1 MKILCVSSGIPE
13 YDKYAGDLRFFR
25 LMKILAEKHSV
36 GLYCMSL
43 SDPIYQARRPN
54 LDQYVESLRKEGVL
68 IEDGNFSHLLQS
80 REYDVLFFEFYGTA
94 SFLLDQARVAQPNA
108 RMIVDSI
115 DVHFRRLLAKASLTW
130 KPEDVREAERIK
142 KEELEVYRAADV
154 VVTVN
159 EPDQQFLLSE
169 NNRMRVEIL
178 PLIYSNCESSP
189 QATRVPNSL
198 LFVGN
203 FNHEPNAD
211 AMRYFCGEILPLIAS
226 KRPNVKLTIIGSD
239 PPEDIRAAASPHLEI
254 LGHVPDLNPYL
265 QSSWVSIAPVRFG
278 AGMNGKVG
286 EAMAFGLPVV
296 TTSVGAEG
304 FGVTSGEDLLLAD
317 TAVEFANSV
326 LRLLEDTELHARLA
340 KNGQVFIKQHF
351 SEEALRPF
359 IFRVFDRFL
368 ECQPK
373 KASIRSR
380 FLPKFKYHYDRY
392 IGWRIKRHQIAKTNQ

>member
-1 MKILCVSSGIPE
+1 
-13 YDKYAGDLRFFR
+13 
-25 LMKILAEKHSV
+25 MKILAERHSV

-43 SDPIYQARRPN
+43 SDPIYRAQRPN
-54 LDQYVESLRKEGVL
+54 LDHYVESLRKEGVV
-68 IEDGNFSHLLQS
+68 IEEGKFSYPLQS
-80 REYDVLFFEFYGTA
+80 GAYDVLFFEFYETA
-94 SFLLDQARVAQPNA
+94 SFLLDQARVAQPSA

-115 DVHFRRLLAKASLTW
+115 DVHFRRLLAKASLTRR
-130 KPEDVREAERIK
+130 PEDLREAKQVK
-142 KEELEVYRAADV
+142 KEELEAYRAADV
-154 VVTVN
+154 VVTVS
-159 EPDQQFLLSE
+159 EADRQFLLSE

-178 PLIYSNCESSP
+178 PLIYSNCESLP
-189 QATRVPNSL
+189 HTTRVPNSL

-211 AMRYFCGEILPLIAS
+211 AIRYFCGEILPLIAS
-226 KRPNVKLTIIGSD
+226 KRPNVKVTIIGSD
-239 PPEDIRAAASPHLEI
+239 PPQEIRAAASSQLEV

-304 FGVTSGEDLLLAD
+304 FGASSGEGLLLAD
-317 TAVEFANSV
+317 TAAEFADSV
-326 LRLLEDTELHARLA
+326 LRLLEDAELHARLA

-359 IFRVFDRFL
+359 IFGVFDRFL
-368 ECQPK
+368 ECKPK
-373 KASIRSR
+373 RASIRSR

-392 IGWRIKRHQIAKTNQ
+392 IGWRINRHHIAKTNQ